1 MGGGQMIFRKLLVVL
16 TALVLLFTCTISSG
30 ILADETPKQENATA
44 TDTDTIK
51 IDPEE
56 SAAAKR
62 VFGAGEK
69 LATDIDMLEKDI
81 SRIFGKWIDAEA
93 FYGITYLKILVCFF
107 LLLIVVITERV
118 IRFFIEKRLKK
129 ILEGRD
135 RFETALSVWD
145 ALSKPL
151 SLMILVYGS
160 FYALSP
166 ILIGFKDISGLNPV
180 YLVASKATDFAGYFA
195 VVWFIYRL
203 VFIMETYLMK
213 KAVKTESDLDNT
225 LVPLLGKTI
234 RIFVIVL
241 GAAIILRS
249 LTGLNLGPL
258 LASLGIGGVA
268 VAFAAK
274 DSIGNFLGSLTIIF
288 DKPFTMGERIVIDEF
303 DGVVEDVGFRST
315 RIRTLTGHQVSIP
328 NEKVI
333 NTIVENIGRRPHI
346 RWNTNITITYD
357 TPPDK
362 VERAVD
368 IIKAALEG
376 HEGMHED
383 YPPRVFFNGFNDWSL
398 NIEIYAWYHPGDFWS
413 YQAWLE
419 KTCMKIMRGFEAEG
433 IEFAF
438 PTRTLYL
445 ANDDARQ
452 LKLKMLKGEEDPTVQ

>member
-1 MGGGQMIFRKLLVVL
+1 MIYRRFSIVF
-16 TALVLLFTCTISSG
+16 TALVIIFTCTISNV
-30 ILADETPKQENATA
+30 IYAEDTLERENVIAEIV
-44 TDTDTIK
+44 DTTK
-51 IDPEE
+51 GSPEE
-56 SAAAKR
+56 SAAAKHL
-62 VFGAGEK
+62 VEAGEK
-69 LATDIDMLEKDI
+69 LADNIDTFEKEI
-81 SRIFGKWIDAEA
+81 SRMFGKWIDAEA
-93 FYGITYLKILVCFF
+93 FFGITYLKILVCFF
-107 LLLIVVITERV
+107 LLLIVVASER
-118 IRFFIEKRLKK
+118 IARFFIEKRVKK
-129 ILEGRD
+129 RLEGLAQ
-135 RFETALSVWD
+135 FEAAMSFWD

-151 SLMILVYGS
+151 SLIILVYGS

-166 ILIGFKDISGLNPV
+166 ILIQFKATSGLNLV
-180 YLVASKATDFAGYFA
+180 YLVASKAADFAGYVA
-195 VVWFIYRL
+195 IVWFIYRM
-203 VFIMETYLMK
+203 VFILETFLMK

-234 RIFVIVL
+234 RIFVLVL
-241 GAAIILRS
+241 GAAVIVRS

-258 LASLGIGGVA
+258 LASLGVGGVA

-288 DKPFTMGERIVIDEF
+288 DKPFTVGERIVIDSF

-362 VERAVD
+362 VERAVN
-368 IIKAALEG
+368 IIKAALEN
-376 HEGMHED
+376 HEGMNEK
-383 YPPRVFFNGFNDWSL
+383 YPPRVYFNGFNDWSL
-398 NIEIYAWYHPGDFWS
+398 NIEVYAWYHPGDYWG

-419 KTCMKIMRGFEAEG
+419 KTCLMIMRGFEAEE

-438 PTRTLYL
+438 PTSTLYL
-445 ANDDARQ
+445 ANDDNRQ
-452 LKLKMLKGEEDPTVQ
+452 LKLKMLHGEEEPVQ

>member
-1 MGGGQMIFRKLLVVL
+1 MILRKLFILL
-16 TALVLLFTCTISSG
+16 AALVLLFICTISSG
-30 ILADETPKQENATA
+30 IYAEDTPKQENVTA
-44 TDTDTIK
+44 TDADTAK
-51 IDPEE
+51 GSAEE
-56 SAAAKR
+56 SAAAKK

-69 LATDIDMLEKDI
+69 LATNIDKLGKDI
-81 SRIFGKWIDAEA
+81 SRIFGIWINAEA
-93 FYGITYLKILVCFF
+93 FQGITYLKIIICFF
-107 LLLIVVITERV
+107 LLLIVVVAERI
-118 IRFFIEKRLKK
+118 IRFFIEKRVRKMLKGK
-129 ILEGRD
+129 D
-135 RFETALSVWD
+135 QFETALSIWD

-151 SLMILVYGS
+151 SLIILVYGS

-166 ILIGFKDISGLNPV
+166 ILIGFKDAGGLNVV
-180 YLVASKATDFAGYFA
+180 YLVASKAADFAGYFA
-195 VVWFIYRL
+195 IVWFIYRL

-268 VAFAAK
+268 IAFAAK

-288 DKPFTMGERIVIDEF
+288 DKPFTVGERIVIDNF

-346 RWNTNITITYD
+346 RWNTSITITYD

-362 VERAVD
+362 VEKAVD
-368 IIKAALEG
+368 IIKEALDN
-376 HEGMHED
+376 HEGMHKD
-383 YPPRVFFNGFNDWSL
+383 YPPRVYFNGFNDWSL

-413 YQAWLE
+413 YNAWLE

-438 PTRTLYL
+438 PTRTLYH

-452 LKLKMLKGEEDPTVQ
+452 LKIKILKGEGESTGQ